1 MTMAQIIKTRMVSVP
16 RLESLV
22 TTIGGLRGPVVVFST
37 QPEAKRHPIQFAIR
51 LNRRSLWLG
60 FEAIATTRGATG
72 AETGHGSI
80 SFRWGFGALLCQP
93 GLRRQTI
100 LQSRGER
107 SMQDREHSALLQQ
120 DDDPEWQKG
129 VRHPINRSG
138 QHGHHLQTRGGL
150 VMRAAQALCTTGT
163 PRGIFHWRHRL
174 RFGREW
180 YCG

>member
-150 VMRAAQALCTTGT
+150 VMVLLKPCAQLAPLEAFFIGD
-163 PRGIFHWRHRL
+163 ID
-174 RFGREW
+174 
-180 YCG
+180 